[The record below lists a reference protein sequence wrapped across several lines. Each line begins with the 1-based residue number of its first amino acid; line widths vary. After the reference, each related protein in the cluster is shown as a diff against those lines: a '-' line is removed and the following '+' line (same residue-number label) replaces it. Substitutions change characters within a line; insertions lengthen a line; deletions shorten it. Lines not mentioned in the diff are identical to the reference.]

1 MIESI
6 NTIITRYGQKDQ
18 EFIPEVALLIKTA
31 ARILA
36 TVMNQIQARAQFL
49 EHSVEPLVTLMNL
62 MAINKVFES
71 SSPTGQIDQIEFVAN
86 GLKVVR
92 LLTTKVANTS
102 RIKTEFENFVQIL
115 DKLLTDNSEN
125 EVI

>member
-1 MIESI
+1 
-6 NTIITRYGQKDQ
+6 
-18 EFIPEVALLIKTA
+18 
-31 ARILA
+31 
-36 TVMNQIQARAQFL
+36 
-49 EHSVEPLVTLMNL
+49 

>member
-6 NTIITRYGQKDQ
+6 NTIINRYGQKDQ

-49 EHSVEPLVTLMNL
+49 EHSVQPLVTLMNL

>member
-6 NTIITRYGQKDQ
+6 NTIINHYGQKDQ

>member
-1 MIESI
+1 VIESI
-6 NTIITRYGQKDQ
+6 NTIINRYGQKDQ

-49 EHSVEPLVTLMNL
+49 EHSVQPLVTLMNL

>member
-6 NTIITRYGQKDQ
+6 NTIINRYGQKDQ

>member
-1 MIESI
+1 
-6 NTIITRYGQKDQ
+6 
-18 EFIPEVALLIKTA
+18 
-31 ARILA
+31 
-36 TVMNQIQARAQFL
+36 MNQIQARAQFL